1 MAVNEPIRRTVEANG
16 DEPFEMW
23 CSNNV
28 SLCIAT
34 RKKVE
39 PLLDHKELQP
49 LKKLGIPLQVLKNP
63 AEPGYVE
70 DTSMLN
76 TPEWELAFTPYMR
89 YKVQFEPVNAAIC
102 ISHLRAIR
110 QCLRASHNWS
120 IIMEEDAD
128 PTPHFATG
136 IISALLAIS
145 GSPSQNNSVHDY
157 PPAIIYFCMSQ
168 HAPKQQRLVLNART
182 VWWAT
187 HDWLGPAHSCL
198 KDLTPYPK
206 WRSLWVE
213 QGARGYV
220 QILVNLCSVNQS
232 GIHGIST

>member
-1 MAVNEPIRRTVEANG
+1 MAVNEPIRRIVGANG

-28 SLCIAT
+28 SLCIVSK
-34 RKKVE
+34 KKVE

-128 PTPHFATG
+128 
-136 IISALLAIS
+136 SALCNRYNIGTAGDIRITIAK
-145 GSPSQNNSVHDY
+145 Q
-157 PPAIIYFCMSQ
+157 FCS
-168 HAPKQQRLVLNART
+168 RLS
-182 VWWAT
+182 
-187 HDWLGPAHSCL
+187 SCYNIFL
-198 KDLTPYPK
+198 H
-206 WRSLWVE
+206 V
-213 QGARGYV
+213 AA
-220 QILVNLCSVNQS
+220 CA
-232 GIHGIST
+232 